1 MPSATKESNK
11 KPAVDSEPLSPFLT
25 TLETDISN
33 IQAALSGTRSRVNSA
48 EARYTLDEL
57 DALTRSIAITA
68 SERYAESM
76 KVARTSS
83 KEDSEASAAEGK
95 GKEGI
100 GAGGEAGTEGGNE
113 KAGSEAG
120 VIGRRKET
128 REVKVTGG
136 GEGRK
141 GGLGDISKARNDVKD
156 ANPKASVSSSIAT
169 F

>member
-1 MPSATKESNK
+1 MPSATEKLNKE
-11 KPAVDSEPLSPFLT
+11 PAVDSEPTSPFLT

-136 GEGRK
+136 AKEEREDSAIY
-141 GGLGDISKARNDVKD
+141 LRRVMM
-156 ANPKASVSSSIAT
+156 
-169 F
+169 